1 MKLIQILFIF
11 AAVGGDLKIKI
22 KLWTE
27 KVTFENFTV
36 SFQQSIR
43 CFSCT
48 NCGPTSEWT
57 RRDCRSGEDDDENV
71 GPPTPPTSPL
81 GFSAKNVSIDGLFP
95 IAPMNNTNITN
106 TGTTAIVE
114 NTNAQFSCFT
124 AILNGKNFEIS
135 SNSEL
140 IIFSL

>member
-1 MKLIQILFIF
+1 MNRK
-11 AAVGGDLKIKI
+11 K
-22 KLWTE
+22 TS
-27 KVTFENFTV
+27 ENFTV
-36 SFQQSIR
+36 SFQQSNR

-48 NCGPTSEWT
+48 NCGPSSEWT

-95 IAPMNNTNITN
+95 IASMNDTNITN
-106 TGTTAIVE
+106 TATTAIVE

-124 AILNGKNFEIS
+124 AILDGKNFEIS
-135 SNSEL
+135 SKLGL
-140 IIFSL
+140 IIFSKVV